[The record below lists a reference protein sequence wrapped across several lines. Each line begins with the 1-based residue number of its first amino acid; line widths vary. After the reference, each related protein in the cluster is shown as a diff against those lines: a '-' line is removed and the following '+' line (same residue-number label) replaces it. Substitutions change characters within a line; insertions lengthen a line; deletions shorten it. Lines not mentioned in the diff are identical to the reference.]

1 MNKEKQELF
10 DGIVKRINS
19 LKNEEDIHDYTA
31 SIIYAIDDGF
41 SHTDEALQLS
51 KMYTKKCDEIKS
63 KADDDEFFKELVDN
77 EFKTKTA
84 ELLEKPVETYNE
96 VNLSSLTVDELKH
109 HLSKHLEDTKNEYNK
124 LLDSYRTMKPGE
136 DGWYYMG
143 YVEDEYEILE
153 PYAEKVGMLKEFKEV
168 YDMFW
173 PLEHMTYEDV
183 QKRLNNK

>member
-1 MNKEKQELF
+1 MNEEKQKQFNAIAE
-10 DGIVKRINS
+10 RINS

-31 SIIYAIDDGF
+31 SIMYAIDDCF
-41 SHTDEALQLS
+41 THTDEALQLAE
-51 KMYTKKCDEIKS
+51 MYTKKCDEIRDME
-63 KADDDEFFKELVDN
+63 ADKFFKELVDN

-84 ELLEKPVETYNE
+84 EILGNPVETYNE

-109 HLSKHLEDTKNEYNK
+109 HLSKHLEETLKEYNK
-124 LLDSYRTMKPGE
+124 LLDSYKTMKPGE

-153 PYAEKVGMLKEFKEV
+153 PYAEKAGMLKEFKEV
-168 YDMFW
+168 YDKFW

-183 QKRLNNK
+183 QKLISNK